1 LGVSFYYCSTLEQET
16 KTPLRYWKSLNIQVS
31 EPGFVQMYDP
41 KCTDFEARW
50 RCFAMLARN
59 GVVKTN
65 DTGLTALLEG

>member
-1 LGVSFYYCSTLEQET
+1 M
-16 KTPLRYWKSLNIQVS
+16 RYWKSLNIQVS

-41 KCTDFEARW
+41 ECTDFEARW

-59 GVVKTN
+59 GVVETN